1 MNLLWV
7 GVVPWSCKDSRNVV
21 CLCTY
26 WLGITYLDRW
36 VKDVVVVVVE
46 AEEAQ
51 NRAVVV
57 VGTALEDVVEK
68 REVGEVEV
76 EASME
81 VVKVVGGGEAVEV
94 VGLV

>member
-1 MNLLWV
+1 M
-7 GVVPWSCKDSRNVV
+7 
-21 CLCTY
+21 
-26 WLGITYLDRW
+26 
-36 VKDVVVVVVE
+36 VVVVVE